1 MNLEKFIEK
10 AKPLRVL
17 GVKIAQNGETVGQW
31 QAEEEVRRN
40 IYSGTKSFVSFAVG
54 RAVQEGLLSLDEKLT
69 DVFQDEIPKQV
80 SENLKKATVRDLLTM
95 RLGEATAELMS
106 SRRTTLCQ
114 DDWVRYSLSLR
125 FPYAPGET
133 FMYSNVGPYLA
144 GVLVQRRA
152 GCNLVNYLMPRLFQ
166 PLGIQLPTWEVDPLG
181 NSFGA
186 SGLMLTM
193 SEYHKFG
200 LLYLQKGV
208 WQGKRLISEA
218 WVEESSRRLYAD
230 GPGYGYLFWRGEYN
244 SYRADGMYGQLCIVF
259 PSYNAVVTAVC
270 ESREPQ
276 SVLQAIY
283 DEICPQF

>member
-17 GVKIAQNGETVGQW
+17 GITITQNGETVGQW
-31 QAEEEVRRN
+31 LAEEEIRRN
-40 IYSGTKSFVSFAVG
+40 IYSGTKSFVSLAVG
-54 RAVQEGLLSLDEKLT
+54 CAVQEGLLSLDEKLT
-69 DVFQDEIPKQV
+69 EVFQEELPKQV

-95 RLGEATAELMS
+95 RLGQATAELMA
-106 SRRTTLCQ
+106 SRRITLCQ
-114 DDWVRYSLSLR
+114 DDWVRYSLSLP

-133 FMYSNVGPYLA
+133 FVYSNVGPYLA

-152 GCNLVNYLMPRLFQ
+152 GCNLVDYLMPRLFQ
-166 PLGIQLPTWEVDPLG
+166 PLGIRLPTWEVDPFG
-181 NSFGA
+181 NSFGG

-193 SEYHKFG
+193 SEYHKLG

-208 WQGKRLISEA
+208 WQGKRLISKA
-218 WVEESSRRLYAD
+218 WVEESSKSLYAD

-259 PSYNAVVTAVC
+259 PSHNAVVTAVC